1 MSDLTDNMI
10 TFNQNQ
16 VATEIMAL
24 RGEVTDRDELIATFA
39 QNGAFVVAEKS
50 RTASVR
56 GRAVCDVQIAVW
68 RAAFDDEIAAATPEQ
83 ISAAK
88 TMCEEND
95 ISTAWF

>member
-1 MSDLTDNMI
+1 MDLTDNMI

-16 VATEIMAL
+16 VATEIKPL
-24 RGEVTDRDELIATFA
+24 RGDVTDRVELIATFA

-68 RAAFDDEIAAATPEQ
+68 RAAFDVEIAAATPEQ
-83 ISAAK
+83 IADAK
-88 TMCEEND
+88 TLCEEND
-95 ISTAWF
+95 IPTVWF